1 MCIICI
7 FKLFKEFVLYI
18 YNTHQMNAHANSM
31 VNDPI
36 LNSEIKNKGFA
47 ILDELF
53 KKNGWNLQKNEIN
66 WINYTKFGDE
76 TSCFDIKIST
86 EKIIVSVPLKNSI
99 YQFVTTFKGYYEAS
113 EYIEQK
119 FKDYV
124 N

>member
-1 MCIICI
+1 
-7 FKLFKEFVLYI
+7 
-18 YNTHQMNAHANSM
+18 M

-119 FKDYV
+119 LKDYI